1 MFALVDDLPL
11 TLGHV
16 VFCPSLYPTEVK
28 LGSIL
33 LQVCHLSPLLGTL
46 FIGFTG
52 SGRRLVFGGFW
63 PHSPV
68 IFMS

>member
-11 TLGHV
+11 TLAHV
-16 VFCPSLYPTEVK
+16 VSCPIFYPTKTE

-33 LQVCHLSPLLGTL
+33 TQVCHLSPLLGTL
-46 FIGFTG
+46 FIGFPG